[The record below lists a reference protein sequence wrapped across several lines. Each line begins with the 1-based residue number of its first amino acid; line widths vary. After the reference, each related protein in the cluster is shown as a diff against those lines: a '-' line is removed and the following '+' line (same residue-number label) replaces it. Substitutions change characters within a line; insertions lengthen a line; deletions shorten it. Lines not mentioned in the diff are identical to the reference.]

1 MKQPRIYDL
10 AGLGIGPFNLG
21 LAALCHPIKTL
32 SSIFFEQRAQFDW
45 HKGMM
50 LQSAT
55 LQVPFYADLVTL
67 ADPCSR
73 FSFMAFLKATGRLF
87 HFAIKEN
94 NFITRREYNQYCNW
108 VAAQL
113 PELCFSHAVQSIR
126 YDDKLGC
133 YEVQVFDTA
142 NQTEKKIFA
151 RKLVIG
157 IGMAPVLPNFAR
169 KLQGKYLFHS
179 GEYLYHKSLLP
190 DRESVCI
197 VGSGQSAAEIYYD
210 LLQEV
215 DQFPDGLQWFTR
227 SDRFFPMEYSK
238 LSLEMTSP
246 DYIDYFY
253 NLPSYKKEEVLS
265 RQKMLYKGINFE
277 LIGAI
282 YDCMYDKTIDQ
293 PLLNVGLYTNCE
305 LRDINTAAG
314 EQYTLTFYHKE
325 QQQYFTHT
333 SGAVVLA
340 TSYESQVPAFLQG
353 IAARIRWNAK
363 GQYDVQ
369 RNYAIDLEGKNI
381 FVQNAELHTHG
392 FNAPDLGMGAHRNS
406 IILNEILGYEH
417 YKLEKN
423 IAFQTFGV
431 PRQSSAKPHLPG
443 KPYFCTLGYEQ
454 KGSSFQARAF

>member
-21 LAALCHPIKTL
+21 LAALCHPVTALKT
-32 SSIFFEQRAQFDW
+32 IFFEQRAQFDW

-73 FSFMAFLKATGRLF
+73 FSFMAFLKASGRLF

-113 PELCFSHAVQSIR
+113 SNLHFNHQVQIVQ
-126 YDDKLGC
+126 YNQTLKC
-133 YEVQVFDTA
+133 YEIHVQDAVTQED
-142 NQTEKKIFA
+142 KIIYA
-151 RKLVIG
+151 KQLAIG
-157 IGMAPVLPNFAR
+157 VGMSPVLPEFAR
-169 KLQGKYLFHS
+169 KLQGDNVFHS
-179 GEYLYHKSLLP
+179 GEYLYHKDMLFK
-190 DRESVCI
+190 RENVSV
-197 VGSGQSAAEIYYD
+197 VGSGQSAAEIFYD
-210 LLQEV
+210 LLQ
-215 DQFPDGLQWFTR
+215 DIDRLPKGMQWFTR

-253 NLPSYKKEEVLS
+253 NLPSHKKEEILA
-265 RQKMLYKGINFE
+265 RQKMLYKGINFD

-282 YDCMYDKTIDQ
+282 YDYMYHKTIDT
-293 PLLNVGLYTNCE
+293 PVLNVGLYTNCE
-305 LRDINTAAG
+305 LRGIDVNG
-314 EQYTLTFYHKE
+314 EGSYTLSFYHRE
-325 QQQYFTHT
+325 QQECFTHT
-333 SGAVVLA
+333 SAAVVLA

-353 IAARIRWNAK
+353 IADRIRWNEKAK
-363 GQYDVQ
+363 YDVQ
-369 RNYAIDLEGKNI
+369 RNYSIGIHEKEI

-392 FNAPDLGMGAHRNS
+392 FNAPDLGMGAYRNS

-423 IAFQTFGV
+423 IAFQTFGL
-431 PRQSSAKPHLPG
+431 PRQPQTDSKS
-443 KPYFCTLGYEQ
+443 YFRTLGYEQ